1 MLDVFGKVVYGV
13 WINISLYIDSLGFNK
28 QEIQVTDTNDAVIS
42 NV

>member
-1 MLDVFGKVVYGV
+1 MLDIFGKIVYGV
-13 WINISLYIDSLGFNK
+13 WMNISLYIDSLGFNN